1 MLEEVLASMR
11 PEELGEKGVDNSASL
26 WLPME
31 MRKGLI
37 FWPAVCGRAVQIS
50 CSWSL
55 VTNHG
60 LDFSLIVSY
69 QGCC

>member
-1 MLEEVLASMR
+1 
-11 PEELGEKGVDNSASL
+11 
-26 WLPME
+26 ME
-31 MRKGLI
+31 MRKGLV
-37 FWPAVCGRAVQIS
+37 FGLQSGQAVQIS